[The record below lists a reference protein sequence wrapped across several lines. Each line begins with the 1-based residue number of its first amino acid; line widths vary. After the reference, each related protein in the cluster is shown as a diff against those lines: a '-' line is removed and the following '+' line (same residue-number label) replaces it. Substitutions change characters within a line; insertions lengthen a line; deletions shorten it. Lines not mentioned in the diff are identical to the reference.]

1 MNGEPRAGRC
11 VIFGSGETAGAP
23 YAPLPND
30 YLIAAD
36 GGYEAIRARGLSPEL
51 VVGDF
56 DSLGYR
62 PEGDNVIALP
72 CEKDDPDLI
81 LAIQLGLDRGYR
93 EFQLYG
99 AAGSRLDHTF
109 ANLLALRYLA
119 DHGAN
124 GRIVTPN
131 SELFILRSGRASFG
145 ADERGKISIF
155 SLSERSCGVTLTGLK
170 YRLTDRTLESSEW
183 IGLSNEF
190 IGEPA
195 SIEVRDGTLLVVKNA
210 EWVQ

>member
-36 GGYEAIRARGLSPEL
+36 GGYSAIRERGLSPDL

-81 LAIQLGLDRGYR
+81 LAIQLGLERGYG
-93 EFQLYG
+93 EFWLYG
-99 AAGSRLDHTF
+99 AAGSRFDHAY

-119 DHGAN
+119 EHGAN
-124 GRIVTPN
+124 GRIITPN
-131 SELFILRSGRASFG
+131 SELFILRSGRASFD

-170 YRLTDRTLESSEW
+170 YRLTDRTLESGDW

-190 IGEPA
+190 IGEPSA
-195 SIEVRDGTLLVVKNA
+195 IEVREGTLLVVKNA